1 MTTRRELALV
11 VAGASVLTVAMTYPL
26 AFRLGHV
33 ARIDNG
39 DGQFAVWNV
48 AWVARTLV
56 VDPVHLF
63 DANIFYPHTGT
74 LAYSEANLGA
84 GIVALP
90 VYWLTRNPYAA
101 LNFAILFGFVLS
113 ATAMY
118 CLVRYLTNDRRAAL
132 ISAIAFA
139 FCPYVF
145 AHSAQIQL
153 QMTAGLP
160 FSLLAFHRLAD
171 RPTAGRG
178 VALGAALAM
187 QAFFCGYYE
196 VFALLAVGYAVL
208 VVSTTRGYWT
218 EEKFWMALSIA
229 ALVTVVLVLPMFV
242 PYLRVQ
248 RAGFTRSLELA
259 SSFRA
264 TWSTYL
270 ASSAYAHAW
279 LLQRLPPW
287 GEVAFPGIISLL
299 LGIAGLVI
307 AARRR
312 HELALLYGGLGVLAA
327 WASFGPPAGLYTLLY
342 RSVPLFEWLR
352 APARFGLLVTL
363 SLAVLA
369 GFGASEW
376 LRAPRRGTIAVAV
389 IAVALACEL
398 LTPSP
403 MREVMPPEPVYGV
416 LAQQPPG
423 PVIEMPFFYLEYMF
437 PRHISYMLEST
448 AHWMPLVNGY
458 SDFIPQDFRDHVMTL
473 APFPSRDAFK
483 LLEPLHIRYAVFHM
497 EGYNVENQKDVYGRL
512 KQFAPYLR
520 LLYEDRETRLY
531 EIAGFPR

>member
-11 VAGASVLTVAMTYPL
+11 VAGAAVLTVAMTYPL
-26 AFRLGHV
+26 AFRLSQV

-56 VDPVHLF
+56 VDPLHLF
-63 DANIFYPHTGT
+63 DANIFYPHAGT

-90 VYWLTRNPYAA
+90 IYWLTHNPYAA

-113 ATAMY
+113 ATGMY
-118 CLVRYLTNDRRAAL
+118 YLVRYLTNDRRAAV

-160 FSLLAFHRLAD
+160 FSLFAFHRLAD

-178 VALGAALAM
+178 AALGAALAA

-196 VFALLAVGYAVL
+196 VFALLAVGYGVL
-208 VVSTTRGYWT
+208 VVASMRGRWT
-218 EEKFWMALSIA
+218 DRRFWTAMGVA
-229 ALVTVVLVLPMFV
+229 ALVTVALVLPIFV
-242 PYLRVQ
+242 PYLRLQ
-248 RAGFTRSLELA
+248 RAGFSRSLESA

-270 ASSAYAHAW
+270 ASSAHAHAW

-287 GEVAFPGIISLL
+287 GEVAFPGVVPLL
-299 LGIAGLVI
+299 LGIAGFVI
-307 AARRR
+307 AVRHRR
-312 HELALLYGGLGVLAA
+312 ELALLYGGLALLAA

-342 RSVPLFEWLR
+342 HTVPLFAWLR

-363 SLAVLA
+363 NVAVLA
-369 GFGASEW
+369 GIGASH
-376 LRAPRRGTIAVAV
+376 LLPATRRGTIIAAV
-389 IAVALACEL
+389 VALVLAAEL
-398 LTPSP
+398 STPSP
-403 MREVMPPEPVYGV
+403 MREVPPQEPVYRV
-416 LAQQPPG
+416 LAEQPPG

-458 SDFIPQDFRDHVMTL
+458 SDFLPPDFRNNVMTL

-483 LLEPLHIRYAVFHM
+483 LLEPLHIRYAIFHM
-497 EGYNVENQKDVYGRL
+497 HWYNIENQKDVYGRL
-512 KQFAPYLR
+512 REFAPYLH
-520 LLYEDRETRLY
+520 LLYADHETRLY
-531 EIAGFPR
+531 EIAAFPR